1 MLDIAQLHDIFLS
14 ASGVCTDSRKA
25 FRGCIFFALKG
36 GSFNGNAY
44 AAAALAQGAECAVVD
59 ENLHSGARY
68 LKVDSA
74 LETLQELAAYHRR
87 YLNLP
92 IVAITG
98 TNGKT
103 TTKELT
109 AAILSRKFRVAATH
123 GNLNNHIGVP
133 LTLLGMDKGT
143 QLGVVEMGANHLGEI
158 ADLCRI
164 AQPNAG
170 LITNVG
176 KAHLEGFGSLEGV
189 KTAKGELYRYLA
201 HSQGQ
206 VFCLSDSA
214 HLKDMLQAY
223 GVQHAIMYGLR
234 ENNVRIDAGSGSS
247 PFLRLHTATG
257 DAWQTKLVG
266 GYNVANVLAAVAVGR
281 YFGVGE
287 EDIREAVESYEP
299 QNHRS
304 QLLQTAH
311 NAIIVDAYNA
321 NPTSMAAA
329 VSNFAQLSADRK
341 TLILG
346 DMLEL
351 GKDAQREHAQLL
363 RLLKQ
368 EGFENVYL
376 VGECFSSA
384 AEKTCLTFADS
395 AALCEY
401 LKHNTVKNQLILLKG
416 SRGMQLE
423 KALEYL

>member
-1 MLDIAQLHDIFLS
+1 
-14 ASGVCTDSRKA
+14 
-25 FRGCIFFALKG
+25 
-36 GSFNGNAY
+36 
-44 AAAALAQGAECAVVD
+44 
-59 ENLHSGARY
+59 
-68 LKVDSA
+68 
-74 LETLQELAAYHRR
+74 LQELATYHRR

-103 TTKELT
+103 TTKELM
-109 AAILSRKFRVAATH
+109 AAILLRKFRVAATH

-133 LTLLGMDKGT
+133 LTLLGMGKDT
-143 QLGVVEMGANHLGEI
+143 QLGVVEMGANHPGEI

-164 AQPNAG
+164 AQPSAG

-189 KTAKGELYRYLA
+189 KTTKGELYSYLA
-201 HSQGQ
+201 HSHGQ

-214 HLKDMLQAY
+214 DLRDMLQAY

-234 ENNVRIDAGSGSS
+234 ENNVHVDAGSGSN

-257 DAWQTKLVG
+257 DVWQTKLVG
-266 GYNVANVLAAVAVGR
+266 RYNAANVLAAVAVGR

-287 EDIREAVESYEP
+287 EDIRKAVENYEP

-329 VSNFAQLSADRK
+329 VRNFAQLNADSK
-341 TLILG
+341 ALILG

-351 GKDAQREHAQLL
+351 GKDAQNEHAQIL

-376 VGECFSSA
+376 VGECFSGV
-384 AEKTCLTFADS
+384 AEKPCLTFTDS

-401 LKHNTVKNQLILLKG
+401 LKNNTVKNRLILLKG
-416 SRGMQLE
+416 SRGIQLE

>member
-1 MLDIAQLHDIFLS
+1 MLDIRLLHNIFLS
-14 ASGVCTDSRKA
+14 SSGVCTDSRKV

-36 GSFNGNAY
+36 SSFNGNAY
-44 AAAALAQGAECAVVD
+44 AAAALEQGADYAVVD
-59 ENLHSGARY
+59 ENVHSGSRY
-68 LKVDSA
+68 LKAGSA
-74 LETLQELAAYHRR
+74 QAALQELAAYHRR

-92 IVAITG
+92 IMAITG

-103 TTKELT
+103 TTKELI

-133 LTLLGMDKGT
+133 LTLLGMGKDT
-143 QLGVVEMGANHLGEI
+143 QLGVVEMGASHPGEI

-170 LITNVG
+170 LVTNVG

-189 KTAKGELYRYLA
+189 KKAKGELYSYLA
-201 HSQGQ
+201 QSHGQ
-206 VFCLSDSA
+206 AFCLSDSA
-214 HLKDMLQAY
+214 DLKAMLQAC
-223 GVQHAIMYGLR
+223 GVQHAIMYGLQ
-234 ENNVRIDAGSGSS
+234 ENSVRVDAGSGSN
-247 PFLRLHTATG
+247 PFLRLHAADG
-257 DAWQTKLVG
+257 AVWQTKLAG
-266 GYNVANVLAAVAVGR
+266 DYNAANVLAAVAAGR

-287 EDIREAVESYEP
+287 EDIREAVEAYEP

-304 QLLQTAH
+304 QLLRTAH

-329 VSNFAQLSADRK
+329 ASSFAQLNADSK
-341 TLILG
+341 MLILG

-351 GKDAQREHAQLL
+351 GRDAQDEHAQIL
-363 RLLKQ
+363 RLIKQ
-368 EGFENVYL
+368 ENFENVCL
-376 VGECFSSA
+376 VGECFSSIA
-384 AEKTCLTFADS
+384 NKSCLCFADS
-395 AALCEY
+395 DALCEY
-401 LKHNTVKNQLILLKG
+401 LKANHVKNRLILLKG

>member
-1 MLDIAQLHDIFLS
+1 MSGIAQLHNIFLS
-14 ASGVCTDSRKA
+14 SSGVCTDSRKV

-36 GSFNGNAY
+36 SNFNGNAY
-44 AAAALAQGAECAVVD
+44 AAAALAQGAAYAVAD
-59 ENLHSGARY
+59 ENVGKGARY
-68 LKVDSA
+68 LKVDSV
-74 LETLQELAAYHRR
+74 LKTLQELAAYHRR
-87 YLNLP
+87 CLNLP

-103 TTKELT
+103 TTKELV
-109 AAILSRKFRVAATH
+109 AATLSRKFCVAATR

-133 LTLLGMDKGT
+133 LTLLGMNKDT
-143 QLGVVEMGANHLGEI
+143 QLGIVEMGANHPGEI

-189 KTAKGELYRYLA
+189 KKAKGELYSYLA
-201 HSQGQ
+201 QHQGQ
-206 VFCLSDSA
+206 VFCWSGSA
-214 HLKDMLQAY
+214 DLKEMMQAH

-234 ENNVRIDAGSGSS
+234 ENNVRADGGSGDN
-247 PFLRLHTATG
+247 PFLSLHAANR
-257 DAWQTKLVG
+257 DIWQTKLVG
-266 GYNVANVLAAVAVGR
+266 SYNVANVLAAVAVGR

-287 EDIREAVESYEP
+287 EDIRKAVETYEP

-304 QLLQTAH
+304 QLLQTAR
-311 NAIIVDAYNA
+311 NTIIVDAYNA

-329 VSNFAQLSADRK
+329 VSNFAQLNAGSKA
-341 TLILG
+341 LILG

-351 GKDAQREHAQLL
+351 GKDAKSEHEQIL
-363 RLLKQ
+363 RLLQQ
-368 EGFENVYL
+368 EGLPEAYL
-376 VGECFSSA
+376 VGAYFSSV
-384 AEKTCLTFADS
+384 AEKPYLSFADS

-401 LKHNTVKNQLILLKG
+401 LKNNSIKNHLILLKG

-423 KALEYL
+423 NALEYL